1 MTNSK
6 KIKRNIGAS
15 RRLAPFGHVRSI
27 TFIIM
32 LLAVALIFGCRKS
45 GGGGDPTPV
54 NPTINAGGLLIIST
68 NGETNINSI
77 NLSFANANGTLT
89 EVSSE
94 ETTLQTLTTNNFII
108 ENGTLK
114 VENFDFKNMPA
125 GKSNAVTLTFKLTPS
140 SATPITKDTETATIY
155 IGKMQTNISVETFKK
170 SKFDTKDKN
179 GNIKENQ
186 DSISGGDITSEP
198 HENIFFQNSQF
209 AVGTDDTTKFFL
221 TNSQDGKKDNK
232 LSVAEFTTIL
242 SNSIYKNADIQTYN
256 NNGGFEITS
265 ATNKDAPRIAT
276 WTIKF
281 KPSVFYNEHSI
292 LINMSKNDSELDVGG
307 WVD

>member
-15 RRLAPFGHVRSI
+15 LRLAPFGHVRSI
-27 TFIIM
+27 TFTIM

-45 GGGGDPTPV
+45 GGGGGDPTPV

-68 NGETNINSI
+68 NGATNINSI

-94 ETTLQTLTTNNFII
+94 ETTLQTLTTDNFII

-114 VENFDFKNMPA
+114 VSNFNFEKMPA

-155 IGKMQTNISVETFKK
+155 IGKMQTNISVDTFKK
-170 SKFDTKDKN
+170 SKFDTTDNKGQTITD
-179 GNIKENQ
+179 Q
-186 DSISGGDITSEP
+186 DNISGGNITSEP
-198 HENIFFQNSQF
+198 HENIFFQSSKF

-221 TNSQDGKKDNK
+221 TNSQNGRADNK

-242 SNSIYKNADIQTYN
+242 SNSIKKNTDIQSYN
-256 NNGGFEITS
+256 SLDFEITS
-265 ATNKDAPRIAT
+265 AINKDAPRIAT

-292 LINMSKNDSELDVGG
+292 LLNMSADDNAADVGG

>member
-1 MTNSK
+1 MTQKN
-6 KIKRNIGAS
+6 KI
-15 RRLAPFGHVRSI
+15 FSI
-27 TFIIM
+27 TLS
-32 LLAVALIFGCRKS
+32 LLILGSVACRKS
-45 GGGGDPTPV
+45 GGGGGDPTPV

-68 NGETNINSI
+68 NGATNINSI

-94 ETTLQTLTTNNFII
+94 ETTLQTLTTDNFII

-114 VENFDFKNMPA
+114 VSNFDFKDMPA

-140 SATPITKDTETATIY
+140 SATPITKDTETSTIY

-170 SKFDTKDKN
+170 SKFDLKDKN
-179 GNIKENQ
+179 GNTKVDQ
-186 DSISGGDITSEP
+186 PSISGGDITSEP

-221 TNSQDGKKDNK
+221 TNTQNGKKGNK

-242 SNSIYKNADIQTYN
+242 SNSIKKNADIQSYN
-256 NNGGFEITS
+256 SLDFEITS

-292 LINMSKNDSELDVGG
+292 LINMSADDNAADVGG

>member
-1 MTNSK
+1 MTNK
-6 KIKRNIGAS
+6 NILKI
-15 RRLAPFGHVRSI
+15 LV
-27 TFIIM
+27 IM
-32 LLAVALIFGCRKS
+32 IAVLSLFAVSCRKS
-45 GGGGDPTPV
+45 GGGGGDPTPV

-68 NGETNINSI
+68 NGATNINSI

-94 ETTLQTLTTNNFII
+94 ETTLQTLTTDNFII

-114 VENFDFKNMPA
+114 VSNFDFKNMPA

-155 IGKMQTNISVETFKK
+155 IGKMQTNISVDTFKK
-170 SKFDTKDKN
+170 SKFDVTDKN
-179 GNIKENQ
+179 GNTKENQ
-186 DSISGGDITSEP
+186 DNINGGDITSEP

-221 TNSQDGKKDNK
+221 TNSQDGKAGNK

-242 SNSIYKNADIQTYN
+242 SNSIYKNTDIQTYN

-292 LINMSKNDSELDVGG
+292 LLNMSKNDSLQDVGG

>member
-1 MTNSK
+1 MTNK
-6 KIKRNIGAS
+6 NILKI
-15 RRLAPFGHVRSI
+15 LV
-27 TFIIM
+27 IM
-32 LLAVALIFGCRKS
+32 IAVLSLFAVSCRKS
-45 GGGGDPTPV
+45 GGGGGDPTPV

-68 NGETNINSI
+68 NGATNINSI

-94 ETTLQTLTTNNFII
+94 ETTLQTLTTDNFII

-114 VENFDFKNMPA
+114 VENFNFKNMPA

-155 IGKMQTNISVETFKK
+155 IGKMQTNISVDTFKK

-179 GNIKENQ
+179 GTIKENQ
-186 DSISGGDITSEP
+186 DSINGGDITSEP
-198 HENIFFQNSQF
+198 HDNIFFQSSQF

-221 TNSQDGKKDNK
+221 TNTQNGKPGNK

-242 SNSIYKNADIQTYN
+242 SNSIYKNTDIQTYN

-292 LINMSKNDSELDVGG
+292 LLNMSADDNAADVGG

>member
-1 MTNSK
+1 MTNK
-6 KIKRNIGAS
+6 NILKI
-15 RRLAPFGHVRSI
+15 LV
-27 TFIIM
+27 IM
-32 LLAVALIFGCRKS
+32 IAVLSLFAVSCRKS
-45 GGGGDPTPV
+45 GGGGGDPTPV

-68 NGETNINSI
+68 NGATNINSI
-77 NLSFANANGTLT
+77 NLSFANANGILT
-89 EVSSE
+89 EVSSK
-94 ETTLQTLTTNNFII
+94 ETTLQKLATNNFII

-114 VENFDFKNMPA
+114 VTNFDFKDMPA

-170 SKFDTKDKN
+170 SKFDTTDKQ
-179 GNIKENQ
+179 GTTTTDQ
-186 DSISGGDITSEP
+186 DNISGGNITSEP
-198 HENIFFQNSQF
+198 HDNIFFQSSQF

-221 TNSQDGKKDNK
+221 TNSQAGKKGNK

-242 SNSIYKNADIQTYN
+242 SNSIKKNTDIQSYN
-256 NNGGFEITS
+256 SLDFEITS
-265 ATNKDAPRIAT
+265 LTNKDAPRIAT

-292 LINMSKNDSELDVGG
+292 LLNMSKDDSELDVGG

>member
-1 MTNSK
+1 MTNK
-6 KIKRNIGAS
+6 NILKI
-15 RRLAPFGHVRSI
+15 LV
-27 TFIIM
+27 IM
-32 LLAVALIFGCRKS
+32 IAALSLFAVSCRKS
-45 GGGGDPTPV
+45 GGGGGGDPTPV

-68 NGETNINSI
+68 NGATNINSI

-114 VENFDFKNMPA
+114 VTNFDFNNMPA

-155 IGKMQTNISVETFKK
+155 IGKMQTNIQVDTFKK
-170 SKFDTKDKN
+170 SKFDTTDNK
-179 GNIKENQ
+179 GQTTENQ
-186 DSISGGDITSEP
+186 DSISGGNITSEP
-198 HENIFFQNSQF
+198 HDNIFFQSSQF

-221 TNSQDGKKDNK
+221 TNTQEGKAGNK

-242 SNSIYKNADIQTYN
+242 SNSIKKNADIQ
-256 NNGGFEITS
+256 
-265 ATNKDAPRIAT
+265 
-276 WTIKF
+276 
-281 KPSVFYNEHSI
+281 SI
-292 LINMSKNDSELDVGG
+292 ILQILKLQALLIRMLREQPLGQLSLNRPFSIMSIQFCLI
-307 WVD
+307 

>member
-1 MTNSK
+1 M
-6 KIKRNIGAS
+6 
-15 RRLAPFGHVRSI
+15 
-27 TFIIM
+27 
-32 LLAVALIFGCRKS
+32 
-45 GGGGDPTPV
+45 
-54 NPTINAGGLLIIST
+54 
-68 NGETNINSI
+68 
-77 NLSFANANGTLT
+77 T

-94 ETTLQTLTTNNFII
+94 ETTLQTLTTDNFII

-114 VENFDFKNMPA
+114 VTNFDFKNMPA

-170 SKFDTKDKN
+170 SKFDMTDKN
-179 GNIKENQ
+179 GKTTENQ
-186 DSISGGDITSEP
+186 DNISGGNITSEP

-221 TNSQDGKKDNK
+221 TNSQEGKEGNK

-242 SNSIYKNADIQTYN
+242 SNSIKKNADIQSYN
-256 NNGGFEITS
+256 SLDFEITS

-292 LINMSKNDSELDVGG
+292 LLNMSKNDSLQDVGG

>member
-32 LLAVALIFGCRKS
+32 LLTVALIFGCRKS
-45 GGGGDPTPV
+45 GGGDPTPV

-68 NGETNINSI
+68 NGATNINSI

-94 ETTLQTLTTNNFII
+94 ETTLQTLTTDNFII

-114 VENFDFKNMPA
+114 VSNFDFKDMPA

-179 GNIKENQ
+179 GTIKENQ
-186 DSISGGDITSEP
+186 DSINGGDITSEP
-198 HENIFFQNSQF
+198 HDNIFFQSSQF

-221 TNSQDGKKDNK
+221 ANSQDGK
-232 LSVAEFTTIL
+232 A
-242 SNSIYKNADIQTYN
+242 
-256 NNGGFEITS
+256 G
-265 ATNKDAPRIAT
+265 
-276 WTIKF
+276 
-281 KPSVFYNEHSI
+281 
-292 LINMSKNDSELDVGG
+292 NMSKNDSLQDVGG
-307 WVD
+307 WVDQL

>member
-1 MTNSK
+1 MTNK
-6 KIKRNIGAS
+6 NILKI
-15 RRLAPFGHVRSI
+15 LV
-27 TFIIM
+27 IM
-32 LLAVALIFGCRKS
+32 IAVLSLFAVSCRKS
-45 GGGGDPTPV
+45 GGGGGGDPTPV

-68 NGETNINSI
+68 NGATNINSI

-94 ETTLQTLTTNNFII
+94 ETTLQSLTTDNFII

-114 VENFDFKNMPA
+114 VTNFDFNNMPA

-155 IGKMQTNISVETFKK
+155 IGKMQTNISVETFRK
-170 SKFDTKDKN
+170 SKFDMTDKQGNTKID
-179 GNIKENQ
+179 Q
-186 DSISGGDITSEP
+186 DSISGGDITSDP
-198 HENIFFQNSQF
+198 HDNIFFQSSQF

-221 TNSQDGKKDNK
+221 TNTQDGKSGNK

-242 SNSIYKNADIQTYN
+242 SNSIKKNTDIQSYN
-256 NNGGFEITS
+256 SLDFEITS

-292 LINMSKNDSELDVGG
+292 LLNMSKNDSMQDVGG

>member
-1 MTNSK
+1 MTNK
-6 KIKRNIGAS
+6 NILKI
-15 RRLAPFGHVRSI
+15 LV
-27 TFIIM
+27 IM
-32 LLAVALIFGCRKS
+32 IAVLSLFAVSCRKS
-45 GGGGDPTPV
+45 GGGGGDPTPV

-68 NGETNINSI
+68 NGATNINSI

-94 ETTLQTLTTNNFII
+94 ETTLQTLTTDNFII

-114 VENFDFKNMPA
+114 VSNFDFKNMPA

-155 IGKMQTNISVETFKK
+155 IGKMQTNISVDTFKK
-170 SKFDTKDKN
+170 SKFDVTDKN
-179 GNIKENQ
+179 GNTKENQ
-186 DSISGGDITSEP
+186 DNINGGDITSEP

-221 TNSQDGKKDNK
+221 TNTQNGKAGNK

-242 SNSIYKNADIQTYN
+242 SNSIYKNTDIQTYN

-292 LINMSKNDSELDVGG
+292 LLNMSADDNAADVGG

>member
-1 MTNSK
+1 MTNK
-6 KIKRNIGAS
+6 NILKI
-15 RRLAPFGHVRSI
+15 LV
-27 TFIIM
+27 IM
-32 LLAVALIFGCRKS
+32 IAVLSLFAVSCRKS
-45 GGGGDPTPV
+45 GGGGGDPTPV

-68 NGETNINSI
+68 NGATNINSI

-94 ETTLQTLTTNNFII
+94 ETTLQTLTKDNFII

-114 VENFDFKNMPA
+114 VTNFDFNNMPA

-170 SKFDTKDKN
+170 SKFDTTDKQ
-179 GNIKENQ
+179 GNSKENQ

-221 TNSQDGKKDNK
+221 TNSQDGKAGNQ

-242 SNSIYKNADIQTYN
+242 SNSIKKNADIQSYN
-256 NNGGFEITS
+256 SLDFEITS

-292 LINMSKNDSELDVGG
+292 LLNMSKNDSATDVGG

>member
-1 MTNSK
+1 MTNK
-6 KIKRNIGAS
+6 NILKI
-15 RRLAPFGHVRSI
+15 LV
-27 TFIIM
+27 IM
-32 LLAVALIFGCRKS
+32 IAVLSLFAVSCRKS
-45 GGGGDPTPV
+45 GGGGGDPTPV

-68 NGETNINSI
+68 NGATNINSI

-94 ETTLQTLTTNNFII
+94 ETTLQTLTTDNFII

-114 VENFDFKNMPA
+114 VSNFDFKNMPA

-155 IGKMQTNISVETFKK
+155 IGKMQTNISVDTFKK

-179 GNIKENQ
+179 GTIKENQ
-186 DSISGGDITSEP
+186 DSINGGDITSEP
-198 HENIFFQNSQF
+198 HENIFFENSKF

-221 TNSQDGKKDNK
+221 TNTQDGRAGNK

-242 SNSIYKNADIQTYN
+242 SNSIKKNADIQSYN
-256 NNGGFEITS
+256 SLDFEITS

-292 LINMSKNDSELDVGG
+292 LLNMSKNDSELDVGG

>member
-1 MTNSK
+1 M
-6 KIKRNIGAS
+6 
-15 RRLAPFGHVRSI
+15 
-27 TFIIM
+27 
-32 LLAVALIFGCRKS
+32 
-45 GGGGDPTPV
+45 
-54 NPTINAGGLLIIST
+54 LIIST
-68 NGETNINSI
+68 NGATNINSI

-114 VENFDFKNMPA
+114 VSNFDFKNMPA

-170 SKFDTKDKN
+170 SKFDVTDKN
-179 GNIKENQ
+179 GNTKENQ
-186 DSISGGDITSEP
+186 DNINGGDITSEP

-221 TNSQDGKKDNK
+221 TNSQDGKEGNK

-242 SNSIYKNADIQTYN
+242 SNSIKKNADIQSYN
-256 NNGGFEITS
+256 SLDFEITS

-292 LINMSKNDSELDVGG
+292 LLNMSKNDSLQDVGG

>member
-1 MTNSK
+1 M
-6 KIKRNIGAS
+6 I
-15 RRLAPFGHVRSI
+15 
-27 TFIIM
+27 
-32 LLAVALIFGCRKS
+32 AVLSLFAVSCRKS
-45 GGGGDPTPV
+45 GGGGGDPTPV

-68 NGETNINSI
+68 NGATNINSI

-94 ETTLQTLTTNNFII
+94 ETTLQTLTTDNFII

-114 VENFDFKNMPA
+114 VENFDFKDMPA

-155 IGKMQTNISVETFKK
+155 IGKMQTNISVDTFKK

-179 GNIKENQ
+179 GTIKENQ
-186 DSISGGDITSEP
+186 DSINGGDITSEP
-198 HENIFFQNSQF
+198 HDNIFFQSSQF

-221 TNSQDGKKDNK
+221 TNTQEGKAGNK

-242 SNSIYKNADIQTYN
+242 SNSIYKNTDIQTY

-292 LINMSKNDSELDVGG
+292 LLNMSKNDSELDVGG

>member
-15 RRLAPFGHVRSI
+15 LRLAPFGHVRSI
-27 TFIIM
+27 TFTIM
-32 LLAVALIFGCRKS
+32 LLTVALIFGCRKS
-45 GGGGDPTPV
+45 GGWGDPTPV

-68 NGETNINSI
+68 NGATNINSI

-94 ETTLQTLTTNNFII
+94 EETLKTLATNNFII

-114 VENFDFKNMPA
+114 VTNFDFNNMPA

-170 SKFDTKDKN
+170 SKFDLKDKN
-179 GNIKENQ
+179 GNTKVDQ
-186 DSISGGDITSEP
+186 TSISGGDITSEP
-198 HENIFFQNSQF
+198 HENIFFENSKF

-221 TNSQDGKKDNK
+221 TNSQDGKAGNK

-242 SNSIYKNADIQTYN
+242 SNSIYKNTDIQTYN

-292 LINMSKNDSELDVGG
+292 LLNMGKDSLQDVGG

>member
-1 MTNSK
+1 MTNK
-6 KIKRNIGAS
+6 NILKI
-15 RRLAPFGHVRSI
+15 LV
-27 TFIIM
+27 IM
-32 LLAVALIFGCRKS
+32 IAVLSLFAVSCRKS
-45 GGGGDPTPV
+45 GGGGGDPTPV

-68 NGETNINSI
+68 NGATNINSI

-94 ETTLQTLTTNNFII
+94 ETTLQTLTTDNFII

-114 VENFDFKNMPA
+114 VSNFDFKNMPA

-155 IGKMQTNISVETFKK
+155 IGKMQTNISVDTFKR

-179 GNIKENQ
+179 GTIKENQ
-186 DSISGGDITSEP
+186 DSINGGDITSEP
-198 HENIFFQNSQF
+198 HENIFFQSSQF

-221 TNSQDGKKDNK
+221 TNTQDGRAGNK

-242 SNSIYKNADIQTYN
+242 SNSIKKNADIQSYN
-256 NNGGFEITS
+256 SLDFEITS

-292 LINMSKNDSELDVGG
+292 LLNMSKNDSELDVGG

>member
-1 MTNSK
+1 MTNK
-6 KIKRNIGAS
+6 NILKI
-15 RRLAPFGHVRSI
+15 LV
-27 TFIIM
+27 IM
-32 LLAVALIFGCRKS
+32 IAVLSLFAVSCRKAS
-45 GGGGDPTPV
+45 TSPEPTPTPTPTPSNPTPV

-94 ETTLQTLTTNNFII
+94 ETTLQKLATNNFII

-114 VENFDFKNMPA
+114 VSNFNFKDMPA

-155 IGKMQTNISVETFKK
+155 IGKMQTNISVDTFRK
-170 SKFDTKDKN
+170 SKFDLNDGTTTKTDQDAIN
-179 GNIKENQ
+179 GAY
-186 DSISGGDITSEP
+186 ISSKP
-198 HENIFFQNSQF
+198 HEAIDFRAADFK
-209 AVGTDDTTKFFL
+209 VGTDDTTKFFL

-242 SNSIYKNADIQTYN
+242 SNSIKKNADIQSYN
-256 NNGGFEITS
+256 SLDFEITS
-265 ATNKDAPRIAT
+265 LTNKDAPRIAT
-276 WTIKF
+276 
-281 KPSVFYNEHSI
+281 
-292 LINMSKNDSELDVGG
+292 
-307 WVD
+307 

>member
-1 MTNSK
+1 MTNK
-6 KIKRNIGAS
+6 NILKI
-15 RRLAPFGHVRSI
+15 LV
-27 TFIIM
+27 IM
-32 LLAVALIFGCRKS
+32 IAVLSLFAVSCRKS
-45 GGGGDPTPV
+45 GGGGGDPTPV
-54 NPTINAGGLLIIST
+54 NPTINAGGLRIIST
-68 NGETNINSI
+68 NGATNINSI

-94 ETTLQTLTTNNFII
+94 ETTLQTLTTDNFII

-114 VENFDFKNMPA
+114 VTNFDFNNMPA

-170 SKFDTKDKN
+170 SKFDMTDKN
-179 GNIKENQ
+179 GTTLTDQ
-186 DSISGGDITSEP
+186 DNISGGNIISEP
-198 HENIFFQNSQF
+198 HDNIFFQSSQF

-221 TNSQDGKKDNK
+221 TNTQEGKPGNK

-242 SNSIYKNADIQTYN
+242 SNSIKKNADIQSYN
-256 NNGGFEITS
+256 SLDFEITS

-292 LINMSKNDSELDVGG
+292 LLNMSKNDSALDVGG

>member
-1 MTNSK
+1 MSQKN
-6 KIKRNIGAS
+6 KI
-15 RRLAPFGHVRSI
+15 FSI
-27 TFIIM
+27 T
-32 LLAVALIFGCRKS
+32 LLLLILGSVACRKS
-45 GGGGDPTPV
+45 GGGGGDPTPV

-68 NGETNINSI
+68 NGATNINSI

-89 EVSSE
+89 EVSSK
-94 ETTLQTLTTNNFII
+94 ETTLQKLATNNFII

-114 VENFDFKNMPA
+114 VTNFDFKDMPA
-125 GKSNAVTLTFKLTPS
+125 GKSNEVTLTFKLTPS

-155 IGKMQTNISVETFKK
+155 IGKMQTNISVDTFKK
-170 SKFDTKDKN
+170 SKFDTTDKQ
-179 GNIKENQ
+179 GNSKENQ

-221 TNSQDGKKDNK
+221 TNSQPGKKGNK

-242 SNSIYKNADIQTYN
+242 SNSIKKNTDIQSYN
-256 NNGGFEITS
+256 SLDFEITS
-265 ATNKDAPRIAT
+265 LTNKDAPRIAT

-292 LINMSKNDSELDVGG
+292 LLNMSKDDSEPDVGG

>member
-1 MTNSK
+1 MTNK
-6 KIKRNIGAS
+6 NILKI
-15 RRLAPFGHVRSI
+15 LV
-27 TFIIM
+27 IM
-32 LLAVALIFGCRKS
+32 IAVLSLFAVSCRKS
-45 GGGGDPTPV
+45 GGGGGDPTPV

-68 NGETNINSI
+68 NGATNINSI

-94 ETTLQTLTTNNFII
+94 ETTLQTLTTDNFII

-114 VENFDFKNMPA
+114 VENFDFKDMPA

-155 IGKMQTNISVETFKK
+155 IGKMQTNISVDTFKK

-179 GNIKENQ
+179 GTIKENQ
-186 DSISGGDITSEP
+186 DSINGGDITSEP
-198 HENIFFQNSQF
+198 HDNIFFQSSQF

-221 TNSQDGKKDNK
+221 TNTQEGKAGNK

-242 SNSIYKNADIQTYN
+242 SNSIYKNTDIQTY

-292 LINMSKNDSELDVGG
+292 LLNMSKNDSELDVGG

>member
-15 RRLAPFGHVRSI
+15 LRLAPFGHVRSI
-27 TFIIM
+27 TFTIM
-32 LLAVALIFGCRKS
+32 LLVVALIFGCRKS
-45 GGGGDPTPV
+45 GGGGGDPTPV

-68 NGETNINSI
+68 NGATNINSI

-89 EVSSE
+89 EVSSK
-94 ETTLQTLTTNNFII
+94 ETTLQKLATNNFII

-114 VENFDFKNMPA
+114 VTNFNFKDMPA

-170 SKFDTKDKN
+170 SKFDMTDKN
-179 GNIKENQ
+179 GNTLTDQN
-186 DSISGGDITSEP
+186 SISGGNITSDP
-198 HENIFFQNSQF
+198 HENIFFENSKF

-221 TNSQDGKKDNK
+221 TNSQNGKPGNK

-242 SNSIYKNADIQTYN
+242 SNSIKKNADIQSYN
-256 NNGGFEITS
+256 SLDFEITS

-292 LINMSKNDSELDVGG
+292 LLNMSADDNASDVGG

>member
-1 MTNSK
+1 MTNK
-6 KIKRNIGAS
+6 NILKI
-15 RRLAPFGHVRSI
+15 LV
-27 TFIIM
+27 IM
-32 LLAVALIFGCRKS
+32 IAVLSLFAVSCRKS
-45 GGGGDPTPV
+45 GGGGGDPTPV

-68 NGETNINSI
+68 NGATNINSI

-94 ETTLQTLTTNNFII
+94 ETTLQTLTTDNFII

-114 VENFDFKNMPA
+114 VSNFDFKNMPA

-140 SATPITKDTETATIY
+140 SATPITKDAETATIY
-155 IGKMQTNISVETFKK
+155 IGKMQTNISVDTFKR

-179 GNIKENQ
+179 GTIKENQ
-186 DSISGGDITSEP
+186 DSINGGDITSEP
-198 HENIFFQNSQF
+198 HENIFFQSSQF

-221 TNSQDGKKDNK
+221 TNTQDGRAGNK

-242 SNSIYKNADIQTYN
+242 SNSIKKNADIQSYN
-256 NNGGFEITS
+256 SLDFEITS

-292 LINMSKNDSELDVGG
+292 LLNMSKNDSELDVGG